1 MTLASARTI
10 DLHVRR
16 MGVLGD
22 TKGPRQ
28 ASGGRVSHFE
38 RRHFRPSSRGNVRS
52 PRRYTRVRDGEQLTD
67 QFDGALLHALDQV
80 RAEIVAVLL
89 EEAVRIVDDLR

>member
-16 MGVLGD
+16 MGVLAD
-22 TKGPRQ
+22 TKGLRQ
-28 ASGGRVSHFE
+28 GGLSHVE
-38 RRHFRPSSRGNVRS
+38 RRHFRSSSRGNVRS
-52 PRRYTRVRDGEQLTD
+52 PRRYTRVRDDEQLTD
-67 QFDGALLHALDQV
+67 QFDGALLHALDQI

-89 EEAVRIVDDLR
+89 QKASGIVDDLQ